1 MKKDKKNQ
9 ILMKAGIG
17 GLIAASSL
25 SLATQPVEAKT
36 KKSSKKSTTSR
47 SVSTNSKGTVTTTKK
62 TTKNGAKITTT
73 TTKEGNKTTIVKIT
87 EKSKK
92 NKDGTTTKTTTKKI
106 TVKAPN
112 YYTEDIWKT
121 SETKSST
128 KKTSGTKSS
137 KKNAIAEIGYMESFQ
152 ETNDTFQSLSSGLI
166 GISSLET
173 ISNIMLYASAP
184 FLDDDGISKSDFV
197 MNINPM
203 VYAPP
208 QYFED
213 KIVDINPMLY
223 APRQDDVD
231 IVPSVDDTNVML
243 YAPYQGETGSSSV
256 GMDDINIGVV
266 EEKEDK

>member
-73 TTKEGNKTTIVKIT
+73 TTKEGDKTTIVKIT

-166 GISSLET
+166 GISALET
-173 ISNIMLYASAP
+173 ISNIMLYAPAP
-184 FLDDDGISKSDFV
+184 FIETGGV
-197 MNINPM
+197 VNINPM

-213 KIVDINPMLY
+213 KIQDYNPMLY

-231 IVPSVDDTNVML
+231 LIDSDIPDDDDINVML
-243 YAPYQGETGSSSV
+243 YAPAQGYGGTGTSV

-266 EEKEDK
+266 EEEDE